1 MGNWRRVVYKVWVS
15 LVKGKAQSHLSNKTD
30 AYLLRTCFRW
40 LGDAS
45 ILATANKWRK
55 ERGLPDIPSHLL
67 DRRQEGTA

>member
-1 MGNWRRVVYKVWVS
+1 MPGKLEKGGLSSMGES
-15 LVKGKAQSHLSNKTD
+15 GQGQSPLIVQLTHIYCGAS
-30 AYLLRTCFRW
+30 FRW

-45 ILATANKWRK
+45 ILSVTNKWRK